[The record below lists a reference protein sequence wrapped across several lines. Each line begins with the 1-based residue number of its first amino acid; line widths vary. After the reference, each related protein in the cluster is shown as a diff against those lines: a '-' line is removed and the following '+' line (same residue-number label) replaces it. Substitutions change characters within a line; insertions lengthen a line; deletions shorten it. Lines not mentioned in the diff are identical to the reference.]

1 MSGGKTSSKLR
12 VNMRLSVVE
21 GLFAMPLVFFAMP
34 GNFLMASLATE
45 AIGLRES
52 VYGVI
57 ASLPAWANVV
67 QLFALPWL
75 TRRLSQKTI
84 CLIFSWVH
92 LACWMVVGV
101 ALPKIAEGGPWHSPW
116 LVVTLLATGAL
127 AFALV
132 NVSWTSW
139 VQEWLPSK
147 GRGKY
152 LGRRNR
158 LLQISTVVFLVGASA
173 YLGRMAENAVLGFQV
188 IIFGSVA
195 LRALSIVLQ
204 LRILPTKR
212 VVDERGARLFDQ
224 FAVILGNKPLV
235 RFVIF
240 GAAFGF
246 CANVMGP
253 FFPVF
258 YYKALGMSV
267 DEVAQL
273 AMLATTTGA
282 LFMPLWG
289 KICDTQGCK
298 LGLMLSL
305 GLWMGIGY
313 LHGFAT
319 PERTWVLYVNWGI
332 GGIAG
337 SGFLF
342 ASFNMIL
349 KLIPPEAK
357 TAAISFNLAASS
369 LSTAVAPIFGGFL
382 FSWLEATLGD
392 LVKALHVVSAVHH
405 TVTLLTGL
413 LLFGIVEP
421 KATTLTQ
428 AIGAMRPMRQ
438 LGALLGAAFLANY
451 SFFRKPKGGDRKGDG
466 SDSGDF

>member
-1 MSGGKTSSKLR
+1 MVGEDRIDSKLR
-12 VNMRLSVVE
+12 TNMRLSVVE

-45 AIGLRES
+45 AIGLSES

-75 TRRLSQKTI
+75 ARRFSQKAI
-84 CLIFSWVH
+84 CLVFSWVH
-92 LACWMVVGV
+92 LACWIVVAT
-101 ALPKIAEGGPWHSPW
+101 ALPKIVEGGAWHSPW
-116 LVVTLLATGAL
+116 LVVGLLATGAL

-132 NVSWTSW
+132 SVSWTSW
-139 VQEWLPSK
+139 VQEWLPNR

-158 LLQISTVVFLVGASA
+158 LLQISTVAFLLGASA
-173 YLGRMAENAVLGFQV
+173 FLGYLGENVVFGFQA

-195 LRALSIVLQ
+195 LRACSIVLQ

-212 VVDERGARLFDQ
+212 IADERSSRLFDQ
-224 FAVILGNKPLV
+224 FALILKNKPLV
-235 RFVIF
+235 RFVVF
-240 GAAFGF
+240 GAVFGF

-267 DEVAQL
+267 DEVAKL

-289 KICDTQGCK
+289 KICDKHGCK
-298 LGLMLSL
+298 LGLLLSL
-305 GLWMGIGY
+305 AIWMGVGY

-319 PERTWVLYVNWGI
+319 PERIWVLFIVWGI
-332 GGIAG
+332 GGVAG

-342 ASFNMIL
+342 ASFNMLL

-357 TAAISFNLAASS
+357 TAAISFNMAASS
-369 LSTAVAPIFGGFL
+369 LSTAIAPIFGGLL
-382 FSWLEATLGD
+382 FSWMEATLGD
-392 LVKALHVVSAVHH
+392 LVESLHRVSLAHH
-405 TVTLLTGL
+405 TAALLTGL
-413 LLFGIVEP
+413 LLFRIDEP
-421 KATTLTQ
+421 KSTRLTQ
-428 AIGAMRPMRQ
+428 VIGAMRPMRQ
-438 LGALLGAAFLANY
+438 LGALMGAAFFANY
-451 SFFRKPKGGDRKGDG
+451 SFFRKPG
-466 SDSGDF
+466 SGDSREDSQ

>member
-1 MSGGKTSSKLR
+1 MEKGNPKISSKLR
-12 VNMRLSVVE
+12 TNMRLSVVE

-45 AIGLRES
+45 AIGLSEK

-75 TRRLSQKTI
+75 TRRFSQKTI
-84 CLIFSWVH
+84 CLLFSWVH
-92 LACWMVVGV
+92 LACWTAVGY
-101 ALPKIAEGGPWHSPW
+101 ALPNIVVGGPWHSPL
-116 LVVTLLATGAL
+116 LVVGLLATGAL

-132 NVSWTSW
+132 SVSWTSW
-139 VQEWLPSK
+139 VQEWLPDK

-158 LLQISTVVFLVGASA
+158 LLQISTVAFLIGASA
-173 YLGRMAENAVLGFQV
+173 FLGYLKENVVFGFQM
-188 IIFGSVA
+188 IIYGSVA
-195 LRALSIVLQ
+195 LRSISIVLQ
-204 LRILPTKR
+204 LRILPTKLIE
-212 VVDERGARLFDQ
+212 DERSSRLFDQ
-224 FAVILGNKPLV
+224 FALIVKNKSLV

-258 YYKALGMSV
+258 YYKALEMSV
-267 DEVAQL
+267 DEVAKL

-289 KICDTQGCK
+289 RICDRQGCK
-298 LGLMLSL
+298 LSLLLSL
-305 GLWMGIGY
+305 GVWMGVGY

-319 PERTWVLYVNWGI
+319 PERTWVLYLNWAI

-342 ASFNMIL
+342 GSFNMLL

-357 TAAISFNLAASS
+357 TAAISFNMAASS
-369 LSTAVAPIFGGFL
+369 LSTAIAPIFGGLL
-382 FSWLEATLGD
+382 FTWMETKFGD
-392 LVKALHVVSAVHH
+392 LVSALHAVSAVHH
-405 TVTLLTGL
+405 TVCLLTGV

-421 KATTLTQ
+421 KSARLTQ
-428 AIGAMRPMRQ
+428 VIGAMRPMRH

-451 SFFRKPKGGDRKGDG
+451 SFIRRPRKG
-466 SDSGDF
+466 SDRED

>member
-1 MSGGKTSSKLR
+1 MTEAQDRAASKLR
-12 VNMRLSVVE
+12 VNMRLSIVE

-45 AIGLRES
+45 ALDLNES

-75 TRRLSQKTI
+75 IQRLSQKVI
-84 CLIFSWVH
+84 CLSFSWIH
-92 LACWMVVGV
+92 LMCWIVIGY
-101 ALPKIAEGGPWHSPW
+101 ALPKMAAGGPWHSPS
-116 LVVTLLATGAL
+116 LIVGLFALGSL

-139 VQEWLPSK
+139 VQEWLPTK

-158 LLQISTVVFLVGASA
+158 LLQISTVAFLLGASA
-173 YLGRMAENAVLGFQV
+173 FLGYWKENATFGFQM

-195 LRALSIVLQ
+195 MRAVSIVLQ

-212 VVDERGARLFDQ
+212 IVDERGGGLKGQ
-224 FAVILGNKPLV
+224 FSVVLKNRPLM
-235 RFVIF
+235 RFVLF
-240 GAAFGF
+240 GATFGF
-246 CANVMGP
+246 FANIMGP

-258 YYKALGMSV
+258 YFKALGMGV
-267 DEVAQL
+267 DEVARL
-273 AMLATTTGA
+273 AILATTTGA
-282 LFMPLWG
+282 LFMPVWG
-289 KICDTQGCK
+289 RVCDKYGCR
-298 LGLMLSL
+298 LSL
-305 GLWMGIGY
+305 MGSMGSWMGIGY

-319 PERTWVLYVNWGI
+319 PERTWILFVIWGL

-342 ASFNMIL
+342 SSFSMIL

-369 LSTAVAPIFGGFL
+369 LSAAIAPILGGLIFAR
-382 FSWLEATLGD
+382 LEAD
-392 LVKALHVVSAVHH
+392 SENLVDAFHLISLLHH
-405 TVTLLTGL
+405 TAALATGL
-413 LLFGIVEP
+413 LLFGIAEP
-421 KATTLTQ
+421 KAATLKQ

-438 LGALLGAAFLANY
+438 LGAALGLPFLAGH
-451 SFFRKPKGGDRKGDG
+451 SFIRRSK
-466 SDSGDF
+466 DSADEGE

>member
-1 MSGGKTSSKLR
+1 
-12 VNMRLSVVE
+12 MRLSVVE

-34 GNFLMASLATE
+34 GNFLIANLATQ
-45 AIGLRES
+45 AIGLNER

-57 ASLPAWANVV
+57 ASLPAWANVI

-84 CLIFSWVH
+84 CLLFSWVH
-92 LACWMVVGV
+92 LSCWTAVGY
-101 ALPKIAEGGPWHSPW
+101 ALPKIAQGGPWHSPW
-116 LVVTLLATGAL
+116 LVVGLLATGAV
-127 AFALV
+127 AFSLV

-139 VQEWLPSK
+139 VQEWLPTR

-158 LLQISTVVFLVGASA
+158 LLQISTVAFLIGASA
-173 YLGRMAENAVLGFQV
+173 FLGHWQKNPIFGFQMV
-188 IIFGSVA
+188 IIGSVA
-195 LRALSIVLQ
+195 LRAVSIVLQ

-212 VVDERGARLFDQ
+212 VVDERGGRLLDQ
-224 FAVILGNKPLV
+224 YRAIFRNRPLV
-235 RFVIF
+235 RFVLF
-240 GAAFGF
+240 GATFGF

-258 YYKALGMSV
+258 YYKALKMSV
-267 DEVAQL
+267 EEVAHL

-289 KICDTQGCK
+289 RVCDKRGCK
-298 LGLMLSL
+298 LSL
-305 GLWMGIGY
+305 LTSLAIWMGIGY
-313 LHGFAT
+313 LHAAVT
-319 PERTWVLYVNWGI
+319 PERTWILYINWGI

-357 TAAISFNLAASS
+357 TTAISFNFAASS
-369 LSTAVAPIFGGFL
+369 LSAAGAPVLGGWL
-382 FSWLEATLGD
+382 FSWLEANSQD
-392 LVKALHVVSAVHH
+392 MVSALHTVSWAHH
-405 TVTLLTGL
+405 TATMLTGAL
-413 LLFGIVEP
+413 LLGIAEP

-428 AIGAMRPMRQ
+428 AIGAMRPLRQ
-438 LGALLGAAFLANY
+438 IGAVLGLGFLGNY
-451 SFFRKPKGGDRKGDG
+451 SFFRKPPEAEREAEKDPSSTSLER
-466 SDSGDF
+466 

>member
-1 MSGGKTSSKLR
+1 
-12 VNMRLSVVE
+12 MRLSVVE

-52 VYGVI
+52 VYGVV

-75 TRRLSQKTI
+75 TRRLSQKAI

-92 LACWMVVGV
+92 LACWLVVAY
-101 ALPKIAEGGPWHSPW
+101 ALPKISMGGPWHSPW
-116 LVVTLLATGAL
+116 LVVGLLATGAL

-139 VQEWLPSK
+139 VQEWLPNK

-158 LLQISTVVFLVGASA
+158 LLQISTVAFLVGASA
-173 YLGRMAENAVLGFQV
+173 FLGHMAEDAVFGFQV

-195 LRALSIVLQ
+195 LRAFSIVLQ

-212 VVDERGARLFDQ
+212 VVDERSGRLFDQ
-224 FAVILGNKPLV
+224 FASILKNKPLV
-235 RFVIF
+235 RFVVF

-267 DEVAQL
+267 DEVARL

-282 LFMPLWG
+282 LFMPMWG
-289 KICDTQGCK
+289 RLCDRHGCK
-298 LGLMLSL
+298 LSLMLSL
-305 GLWMGIGY
+305 GLWMGAGY
-313 LHGFAT
+313 LHGLAT
-319 PERTWVLYVNWGI
+319 PERIWVLFVNWGI

-369 LSTAVAPIFGGFL
+369 FSTAVAPIFGGLL
-382 FSWLEATLGD
+382 FSKLEAEFGD
-392 LVKALHVVSAVHH
+392 LVSALHTVSWVHH

-413 LLFGIVEP
+413 LLLGIAEP
-421 KATTLTQ
+421 KATRLTQ

-438 LGALLGAAFLANY
+438 IGSLLGAAFLANY
-451 SFFRKPKGGDRKGDG
+451 SFFRKPRGGDSQGRDP
-466 SDSGDF
+466 D